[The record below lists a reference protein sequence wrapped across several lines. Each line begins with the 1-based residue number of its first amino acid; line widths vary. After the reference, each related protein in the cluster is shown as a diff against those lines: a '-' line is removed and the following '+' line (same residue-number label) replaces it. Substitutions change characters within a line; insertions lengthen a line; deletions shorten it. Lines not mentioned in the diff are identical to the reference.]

1 MAEHHPAAAP
11 NGTRANTYL
20 VGGGIA
26 SLAAAVFMIR
36 DAGVHGSAIT
46 ILEEKRVFG
55 GSLDGAGTPEHG
67 YVARGGRMLESKYL
81 CTFDLLSAIPTLDG
95 TTTVAAETI
104 AWNKRLQ
111 TSSSSR
117 LIRGGRAQTSPEF
130 GLSELH
136 IITMERILIEPEFL
150 LGRSTIADEFDP
162 AFFHTDFWIIWCTT
176 FAFQPWHSAA
186 EFRRYMARFAHM
198 ISGFER
204 LRGIMRTVY
213 NQYDSVIRP
222 LQVWLHAQG
231 VHFESSSRVT
241 DLRVAQVD
249 GANTVT
255 AIELEHD
262 GISAAILLEPGD
274 IVMVTLGSMTEAS
287 SFGTTETAPELKWRT
302 DGPAW
307 ALWKRIAHDRP
318 EFGHPWRFSEHIDQ
332 SKWVS
337 FTATMHDELLLGLIQ
352 GITGNV
358 PGEGG
363 LVSFPNSNWLL
374 SMVVP
379 HQPHFIGQPEGVGV
393 CWGYGLRVD
402 EPGNF
407 VLKPMSTCSG
417 REIMTELL
425 GHLHIAAE
433 APEILADC
441 ICIPCMMPFV
451 TSQFL
456 PREPGD
462 RPQVVPQS
470 WSNLAFLGQFC
481 ELPEDVVFTVEY
493 SVRSAQT
500 AVHRLFAGGHAPPD
514 VYHGKY
520 DIRVL
525 YKAFKAIHDIR
536 PHSEA
541 VPA

>member
-1 MAEHHPAAAP
+1 MADTHSAITPQDMHAQ
-11 NGTRANTYL
+11 TYL

-36 DAGVHGSAIT
+36 DAGVDGSAIT
-46 ILEEKRVFG
+46 ILEEKAVFG
-55 GSLDGAGTPEHG
+55 GSLDGAGSAECG

-81 CTFDLLSAIPTLDG
+81 CTFDLLAAIPTLDG
-95 TTTVAAETI
+95 TTTVAAEI
-104 AWNKRLQ
+104 IEWNRILQ

-117 LIRGGRAQTSPEF
+117 LIRDGRAQTAPEF
-130 GLSELH
+130 GLSERD
-136 IITMERILIEPEFL
+136 IVTIERLLIEPEFL
-150 LGRSTIADEFDP
+150 LGRRTIADEFGA

-186 EFRRYMARFAHM
+186 EFRRYLDRFAHM
-198 ISGFER
+198 IDGFER

-213 NQYDSVIRP
+213 NQYDSLVRP
-222 LQVWLHAQG
+222 LQAWLHAHG
-231 VHFESSSRVT
+231 VHFEHSSRVT
-241 DLRVAQVD
+241 DLRVAEVD
-249 GANTVT
+249 GLNAVT
-255 AIELEHD
+255 AIELEHN
-262 GISAAILLEPGD
+262 GISGAILVQPGD
-274 IVMVTLGSMTEAS
+274 NVLVTLGSMTEAS
-287 SFGTTETAPELKWRT
+287 SFGTTETPPELDWRK

-318 EFGHPWRFSEHIDQ
+318 EFGHPWRFSEHVDQ

-337 FTATMHDELLLGLIQ
+337 FTATMHDPALLGLIET
-352 GITGNV
+352 ITGNV

-379 HQPHFIGQPEGVGV
+379 HQPHFIGQPAGVSV
-393 CWGYGLRVD
+393 CWGYGLSVD

-407 VLKPMSTCSG
+407 VPKPMSSCSG

-425 GHLHIAAE
+425 GHLHVAAE
-433 APEILADC
+433 APAILSDC

-462 RPQVVPQS
+462 RPQVVPQG
-470 WSNLAFLGQFC
+470 WRNLAFLGQFC

-500 AVHRLFAGGHAPPD
+500 AVHRLFGRGHAPPS
-514 VYHGKY
+514 VYQGKY

-525 YKAFKAIHDIR
+525 YDAFRAIHDIR
-536 PHSEA
+536 SHAETVTA
-541 VPA
+541 